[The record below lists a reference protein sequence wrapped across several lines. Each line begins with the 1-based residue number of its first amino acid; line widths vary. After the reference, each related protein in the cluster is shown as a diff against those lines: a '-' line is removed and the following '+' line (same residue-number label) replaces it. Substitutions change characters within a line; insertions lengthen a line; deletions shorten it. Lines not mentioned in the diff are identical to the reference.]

1 MAVDALP
8 PLLAPGTRWALA
20 GVLAALVN
28 AALRVAVVPL
38 FVVPVFDSVLVT
50 QDLSALPAI
59 FFVAAA
65 VVAAG
70 SLALWA
76 QDAWMGWSAATVA
89 RRWRSGL
96 YHRLLARPPGSL
108 PGSSGGLSARIL
120 ADLKEVEQYQRFAL
134 GPMVAESAMVIGV
147 LVLLVREDAL
157 ATTLLVALALP
168 ALLLLRLLGNR
179 IEQQTQRMQEGLEE
193 IGGRLQ
199 EGFRHHETVRAFGI
213 DRFMLTR
220 LSASNRTTE
229 RVGIRQGVWAGL
241 QAPVAQVLVFAAVG
255 LLVALL
261 ARRVAADLMTAG
273 EVVAFVTLVALLA
286 TPLQLL
292 PKGYARYRQ
301 ARAAAR
307 RLYVLADSHD
317 VYSDRATGSD
327 AASSA
332 TGPDLRLD
340 KVRFSYPLPEAP
352 TLLSGV
358 SLHWRGP
365 TMIALTG
372 PSGSGKTTFL
382 KLLLR
387 FLEPTSGSIFVS
399 GVPLAELPEAALRR
413 RVAYVPQG
421 QDLLSGTIRDN
432 LALGRE
438 VGDEQLWSALD
449 DVGLAEAVRSLPDG
463 LEHGLQEDGGGL
475 SGGQRQRLA
484 VARALLTAPE
494 ILLLDEPTANLDDAS
509 QAGVIELLRR
519 QAGSRLVIVVA
530 HRPEVAQAADTAFL
544 LEASNL
550 EQIEAGTVWE
560 RLS

>member
-1 MAVDALP
+1 MAHYSEIE
-8 PLLAPGTRWALA
+8 
-20 GVLAALVN
+20 AANKYYCL
-28 AALRVAVVPL
+28 
-38 FVVPVFDSVLVT
+38 
-50 QDLSALPAI
+50 
-59 FFVAAA
+59 
-65 VVAAG
+65 
-70 SLALWA
+70 
-76 QDAWMGWSAATVA
+76 
-89 RRWRSGL
+89 GL
-96 YHRLLARPPGSL
+96 
-108 PGSSGGLSARIL
+108 
-120 ADLKEVEQYQRFAL
+120 
-134 GPMVAESAMVIGV
+134 
-147 LVLLVREDAL
+147 
-157 ATTLLVALALP
+157 
-168 ALLLLRLLGNR
+168 
-179 IEQQTQRMQEGLEE
+179 
-193 IGGRLQ
+193 
-199 EGFRHHETVRAFGI
+199 I

-229 RVGIRQGVWAGL
+229 RVGIRQSVWAGL

-307 RLYVLADSHD
+307 RLYVLADSRD

-340 KVRFSYPLPEAP
+340 KVHFSYPLPEAP

-387 FLEPTSGSIFVS
+387 FFEPTSGSIFVS

-449 DVGLAEAVRSLPDG
+449 DVGLAEAIDLPW
-463 LEHGLQEDGGGL
+463 
-475 SGGQRQRLA
+475 R
-484 VARALLTAPE
+484 
-494 ILLLDEPTANLDDAS
+494 
-509 QAGVIELLRR
+509 
-519 QAGSRLVIVVA
+519 
-530 HRPEVAQAADTAFL
+530 
-544 LEASNL
+544 
-550 EQIEAGTVWE
+550 
-560 RLS
+560 